1 MKNMINYILNMI
13 YFIKLLFIIK
23 QLKDQVNSE
32 IISNII
38 INIEIKKIL
47 INKNIINYNK
57 IYINIIIFINIFI
70 FYIIIHDFH
79 DIDNLSF
86 SLIIFLYIR

>member
-38 INIEIKKIL
+38 INIEIEKIL
-47 INKNIINYNK
+47 VNKNIINYNK

-79 DIDNLSF
+79 NIDNLNFNS
-86 SLIIFLYIR
+86 IIFLYI